1 MPKRR
6 ANFRL
11 AEAIPPVRQEQ
22 TKATVHRLAAGPTV
36 REDEHEP
43 MFVAYATEF
52 RSSRCAARSALP
64 VEKIQE
70 FVFFLREAKFQ
81 RHV

>member
-1 MPKRR
+1 MPKRQ

-11 AEAIPPVRQEQ
+11 AEAIPPVRQER

-36 REDEHEP
+36 REHEP

-52 RSSRCAARSALP
+52 RSSRYAARSALP